1 MKHKILEAMLF
12 ALPLTL
18 AIPAFASPPEAAP
31 AEGDAPAEGTPPA
44 EGDAAVVTVEVSE
57 EEALQDDILLT
68 IDLPIA
74 ADEARDAGLEE
85 AEIDEA
91 IDAADTAAVSPGAIT
106 EVLADE
112 AESIRT
118 TGKRQAFGQW
128 VKMQIAEGV
137 RGKELAAKIKER
149 KDELAALTDEQK
161 AEIQAK
167 LEEQGK
173 KNREY
178 KKALHAKRKELRD
191 GGKPVVLAGED
202 RHAAMIAKAAER
214 HAAAKAERKAAKLDK
229 REDKLDKREDK
240 LDAREDKVDA
250 LEDAH
255 DAKHDDGK
263 ADKLEDKI
271 DKIEDKQD
279 KLEDKKDKLEDK
291 KDKIEDKKDHKGG
304 HDAAK
309 KDK

>member
-1 MKHKILEAMLF
+1 MKHKILEAILF

-18 AIPAFASPPEAAP
+18 AIPALASPPEDPP
-31 AEGDAPAEGTPPA
+31 AEGDAPAEGA
-44 EGDAAVVTVEVSE
+44 TVEISE
-57 EEALQDDILLT
+57 EEALADDILLI

-91 IDAADTAAVSPGAIT
+91 IDAAETAAISPGTMT

-112 AESIRT
+112 AESIRA
-118 TGKRQAFGQW
+118 TGKRKAFGQW

-167 LEEQGK
+167 LEARGK
-173 KNREY
+173 ENREQR
-178 KKALHAKRKELRD
+178 KQMHAKRKELKD
-191 GGKPVVLAGED
+191 AGKLVVLVGED
-202 RHAAMIAKAAER
+202 RHVVMIAAAAER

-240 LDAREDKVDA
+240 LDALEDK
-250 LEDAH
+250 H
-255 DAKHDDGK
+255 DGHEGDK
-263 ADKLEDKI
+263 ADKLDDKL

-279 KLEDKKDKLEDK
+279 KLEDRKDKIEERKDKLEDK
-291 KDKIEDKKDHKGG
+291 KADHKGHNG
-304 HDAAK
+304 P